1 MKSPLRK
8 FSAAPLLTALMV
20 AACGTGNSLTPP
32 PGGGGG
38 SGGVVPRLGHVVV
51 VVEENTDY
59 SSVIG
64 NASMPYLNGLAREYA
79 LAANYYANT
88 HPSIGNYFMMTVGKI
103 VSNNDSYSS
112 VVTDDNIVR
121 RLIAGGQTWKSY
133 AEDLPS
139 VGYTGGDVGLYAR
152 KHNVIAL
159 LSDVVNDAVQRK
171 NLVPFTQFPTDLAN
185 NALPDYA
192 FVVPN
197 ECNDAHDCSLATADA
212 WLRTNIDPL
221 VKSPQFQ
228 RDGLLV
234 IVFDEAGSDN
244 TDGGGHVACV
254 IVSPKAK
261 KGYQSQT
268 QYQHQSL
275 LRLTG
280 EALGLTTLPNDAATA
295 PDMGEFFGP

>member
-38 SGGVVPRLGHVVV
+38 SGGVVR
-51 VVEENTDY
+51 
-59 SSVIG
+59 
-64 NASMPYLNGLAREYA
+64 
-79 LAANYYANT
+79 
-88 HPSIGNYFMMTVGKI
+88 
-103 VSNNDSYSS
+103 
-112 VVTDDNIVR
+112 
-121 RLIAGGQTWKSY
+121 
-133 AEDLPS
+133 
-139 VGYTGGDVGLYAR
+139 LYAR